1 LKHTDI
7 KSFLHAFFIIK
18 KEDYYVNNM
27 QIIDDFKESPG
38 LYRIAKSRN
47 IDVKQVYNIV
57 KTHDINILNMNIIK
71 LIEKMK

>member
-1 LKHTDI
+1 MKRTDI

-18 KEDYYVNNM
+18 KEDYYINNM
-27 QIIDDFKESPG
+27 QIIDDFRESPG
-38 LYRIAKSRN
+38 LYRIANNRN

-71 LIEKMK
+71 LIEKIK